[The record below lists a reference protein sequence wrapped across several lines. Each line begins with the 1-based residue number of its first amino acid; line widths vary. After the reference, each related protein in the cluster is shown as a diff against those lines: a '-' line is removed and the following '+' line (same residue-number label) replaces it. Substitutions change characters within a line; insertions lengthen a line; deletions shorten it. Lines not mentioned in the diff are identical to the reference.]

1 MLSAAAILEAISSY
15 NTNTIRII
23 QCVKTIIIMQAYKKA
38 KFAIFADPQNLIP
51 ACVTSSK
58 LSTFCSYKHLPC
70 KRSIRQARRNIYLKC
85 FLNPYS
91 CMDFGHHAIR
101 SVLPILPNLRSISI
115 ISTPFSCSAF
125 KKFSKN
131 SRLMSLSTYV
141 LLLLV
146 AWIGLNLF
154 SLGVSLGV

>member
-1 MLSAAAILEAISSY
+1 MH
-15 NTNTIRII
+15 
-23 QCVKTIIIMQAYKKA
+23 AYRKA

-51 ACVTSSK
+51 ACVTSSE
-58 LSTFCSYKHLPC
+58 LSAFCSYRHLPC

-85 FLNPYS
+85 FLNPYL
-91 CMDFGHHAIR
+91 CMVFGHYAII
-101 SVLPILPNLRSISI
+101 SVLPILPTLRSISI
-115 ISTPFSCSAF
+115 ISVPFSRSVF

-146 AWIGLNLF
+146 VWIGLNLF
-154 SLGVSLGV
+154 SLGVSLRA